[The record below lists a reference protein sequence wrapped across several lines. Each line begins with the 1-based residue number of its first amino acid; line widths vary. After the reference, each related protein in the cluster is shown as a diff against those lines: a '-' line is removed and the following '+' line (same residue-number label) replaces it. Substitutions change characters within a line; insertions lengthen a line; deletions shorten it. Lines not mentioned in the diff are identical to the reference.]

1 MDRFEQEKMI
11 TRQFAKN
18 TCLINHIPEHIKNCE
33 WCLRNNYVSF

>member
-18 TCLINHIPEHIKNCE
+18 TCLINIPEHIKNCE
-33 WCLRNNYVSF
+33 WCLRNNYDSF